1 METLTQTLTPQQKKE
16 LFLTELENRI
26 IKQLGDRLYTRFET
40 CYRAPAFGW
49 SVEEYTYMP
58 TVASRLISKGYS
70 VSSNVSFEV
79 TDWTIA
85 V

>member
-1 METLTQTLTPQQKKE
+1 METLTQTLTPQEKKE

-26 IKQLGDRLYTRFET
+26 IKQLGDKLHTRFET
-40 CYRAPAFGW
+40 CYRAPAYGW
-49 SVEEYTYMP
+49 SVDEYTYMP
-58 TVASRLISKGYS
+58 VVASRLRSKGYS
-70 VSSNVSFEV
+70 VSSSVSFEV